1 MGLIC
6 LGNAAQN
13 VRVSKVMEL
22 VNKHEFRCESHEDI
36 SLRFT
41 IVLQTSGN
49 ASNRVMRRNL
59 LLIILPRPVPNFN
72 IRKQSELSWQ
82 DIMYYVD
89 SVFKFGD
96 YIGSTNIS
104 TENISWTKT

>member
-1 MGLIC
+1 
-6 LGNAAQN
+6 
-13 VRVSKVMEL
+13 MEL

-41 IVLQTSGN
+41 IVLQISSN

-72 IRKQSELSWQ
+72 IRKQSEVSWQ